1 MVEKYMKRN
10 KKISISQVDILE
22 FFNFYKEIAKYK
34 YLYTLDNNLKINL
47 TFNESNFSHLLGLH
61 KFKIVSKY
69 KKQSDIIEAIKN
81 NSLNIKNL
89 KSSEANVLITIK
101 DRLGYFPC
109 LNFLLNN
116 VDKVV
121 EFDSTKCIPTKLDAT
136 FLLNTSKISV
146 SIYLAIKSIKN
157 NEYNCVPISFFVD
170 RINQYQINRQKE
182 YKVIGFQKLLLSID
196 LNL

>member
-1 MVEKYMKRN
+1 MIEKYMERN
-10 KKISISQVDILE
+10 KKNSISQVDILE
-22 FFNFYKEIAKYK
+22 FFNFYKEIAKYQ
-34 YLYTLDNNLKINL
+34 YLYTLENNLKIKL
-47 TFNESNFSHLLGLH
+47 AFNESNFPHLLGLH

-69 KKQSDIIEAIKN
+69 RKQSDIIEAIKN
-81 NSLNIKNL
+81 KSLN
-89 KSSEANVLITIK
+89 IK

-116 VDKVV
+116 VEKVV

-157 NEYNCVPISFFVD
+157 NEYNCVPVSFFC
-170 RINQYQINRQKE
+170 R
-182 YKVIGFQKLLLSID
+182 
-196 LNL
+196 

>member
-1 MVEKYMKRN
+1 MIEKYMERN

-22 FFNFYKEIAKYK
+22 FFNFYKEIAKYQ
-34 YLYTLDNNLKINL
+34 YLYTLENNLKIKL
-47 TFNESNFSHLLGLH
+47 AFNESNFPHLLGLH

-69 KKQSDIIEAIKN
+69 RKQSDIIEAIKN
-81 NSLNIKNL
+81 KSLNIKNL
-89 KSSEANVLITIK
+89 KSSEANVLINIK

-116 VDKVV
+116 VEKVI

-157 NEYNCVPISFFVD
+157 NEYNCVSVSFFVD
-170 RINQYQINRQKE
+170 RINQYQINKQKE
-182 YKVIGFQKLLLSID
+182 YKVIEFQKIFID
-196 LNL
+196 I

>member
-1 MVEKYMKRN
+1 M
-10 KKISISQVDILE
+10 
-22 FFNFYKEIAKYK
+22 
-34 YLYTLDNNLKINL
+34 YTLENNLKIKL
-47 TFNESNFSHLLGLH
+47 AFNESNFPHLLGLH

-69 KKQSDIIEAIKN
+69 RKQSDIIEAIKN
-81 NSLNIKNL
+81 KSLN
-89 KSSEANVLITIK
+89 IK

-116 VDKVV
+116 VEKVV

-157 NEYNCVPISFFVD
+157 NEYNCVPVSFFC
-170 RINQYQINRQKE
+170 R
-182 YKVIGFQKLLLSID
+182 
-196 LNL
+196 

>member
-1 MVEKYMKRN
+1 MIEKYMERN

-22 FFNFYKEIAKYK
+22 FFNFYKKIAKYK

-89 KSSEANVLITIK
+89 KSSEANVLITI
-101 DRLGYFPC
+101 
-109 LNFLLNN
+109 
-116 VDKVV
+116 
-121 EFDSTKCIPTKLDAT
+121 
-136 FLLNTSKISV
+136 
-146 SIYLAIKSIKN
+146 
-157 NEYNCVPISFFVD
+157 
-170 RINQYQINRQKE
+170 
-182 YKVIGFQKLLLSID
+182 
-196 LNL
+196 

>member
-1 MVEKYMKRN
+1 MIEKYMERN

-69 KKQSDIIEAIKN
+69 RKQSDIIEAIKN
-81 NSLNIKNL
+81 KSLNIKNL
-89 KSSEANVLITIK
+89 KSSEANVLINIK

-116 VDKVV
+116 VEKVV

-157 NEYNCVPISFFVD
+157 NEYNCVPVSFFC
-170 RINQYQINRQKE
+170 R
-182 YKVIGFQKLLLSID
+182 
-196 LNL
+196 